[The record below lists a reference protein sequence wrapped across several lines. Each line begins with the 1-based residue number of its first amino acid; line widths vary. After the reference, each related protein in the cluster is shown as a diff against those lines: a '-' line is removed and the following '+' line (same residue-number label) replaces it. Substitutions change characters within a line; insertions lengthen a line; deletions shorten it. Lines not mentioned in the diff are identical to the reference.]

1 MLMLGITALADDLH
15 AFAIVATG
23 VLAVVVNAVAA
34 SRVVTDASL
43 VVRSPSTQDVPLA
56 ACLAF
61 ATQGLSSLW
70 HHKHQRPGR
79 WTHEFE

>member
-1 MLMLGITALADDLH
+1 MLMLGITALADDPH
-15 AFAIVATG
+15 AFAIVATS
-23 VLAVVVNAVAA
+23 VLAVV
-34 SRVVTDASL
+34 ASL
-43 VVRSPSTQDVPLA
+43 VVRNPSTQDVPLA

-61 ATQGLSSLW
+61 ATQGLYSLW